1 MKTFYCKICASRK
14 KRFTGNRPM
23 VREHIREEHLIKGL
37 CRRNARPKDKYIG
50 SRITE
55 SMGAE
60 EE

>member
-1 MKTFYCKICASRK
+1 
-14 KRFTGNRPM
+14 M